1 LNIFRGVHNNL
12 VFCFVFVA
20 ILGGQ
25 AIIIEVGS
33 DAMKITRGGLHGW
46 HWLIAIVLG
55 FSTWIMSA
63 LFRCIP
69 ERVVPQ
75 FGKKNNQTEDEG

>member
-1 LNIFRGVHNNL
+1 
-12 VFCFVFVA
+12 
-20 ILGGQ
+20 
-25 AIIIEVGS
+25 
-33 DAMKITRGGLHGW
+33 MKITRGGLHGW